1 MTRPGTTKVI
11 LSLAALFLLGG
22 VCGYAVSNRQT
33 ERFSTKANWEE
44 RWMELRIRED
54 IERLK
59 LTPEQAAQARP
70 SYDQLL
76 ADIRKVREQTARGIF
91 RAVSTQ
97 GRTLSEQ
104 LTPEQREE
112 YLKLTEE
119 RRARFPRSK

>member
-1 MTRPGTTKVI
+1 MKHTGITKVV
-11 LSLAALFLLGG
+11 LCLTALFLLGG
-22 VCGYAVSNRQT
+22 VCGYALSTRQT
-33 ERFSTKANWEE
+33 DRRAPKAAWEE
-44 RWMELRIRED
+44 HWTQLRLRED

-59 LTPEQAAQARP
+59 LTPEQVAQARP

-91 RAVSTQ
+91 RAVSAQ
-97 GRTLSEQ
+97 GRMLSEQ

-119 RRARFPRSK
+119 RRSRFPRSR

>member
-1 MTRPGTTKVI
+1 MTRTGTAKII
-11 LSLAALFLLGG
+11 LSLAALFLFGG
-22 VCGYAVSNRQT
+22 VCGYALSNRQT
-33 ERFSTKANWEE
+33 SAPATEARWEE
-44 RWMELRIRED
+44 RWLELRLQED

-59 LTPEQAAQARP
+59 LTPEQVTQARP

-76 ADIRKVREQTARGIF
+76 TDIQKVRAQTARGIF

-104 LTPEQREE
+104 LTAEQRQE

-119 RRARFPRSK
+119 RRSRFRRK